1 MKLGAYQ
8 FYIQHFITL
17 LYKSIR
23 RTLIYN
29 GYGKLLRII
38 KEINCVCRV

>member
-8 FYIQHFITL
+8 FSIQHFITL

-23 RTLIYN
+23 RTLIYKN
-29 GYGKLLRII
+29 EIKCIII
-38 KEINCVCRV
+38 KRIRKTLKNH